1 MNRQITLQD
10 VFPPNSEEWKN
21 LLLDLVEECYNN
33 SSEKPTIPDGMDLY
47 LYFKIQA
54 SILNAS
60 QYGHAILAIDEKSKE
75 RIIAIAKAMGL
86 GDQVH
91 VIVPEP
97 GLAGNSADQ
106 IIIDEV

>member
-1 MNRQITLQD
+1 MSQQITLRD
-10 VFPPNSEEWKN
+10 ILPPHSEEWKN
-21 LLLDLVEECYNN
+21 LLMDLVEECYNN
-33 SSEKPTIPDGMDLY
+33 SSEKSTIPDGMDLN

-60 QYGHAILAIDEKSKE
+60 QYGHAILAVNEESKE
-75 RIIAIAKAMGL
+75 RIIAIAKGMGL

-97 GLAGNSADQ
+97 GLAGNGADQ